1 MGFLSFY
8 MKISLSKLSCLLHPL
23 ESRNVRTE
31 GDIGNHILKELSALI
46 K

>member
-8 MKISLSKLSCLLHPL
+8 MKISLSKLLCLLYPL

-31 GDIGNHILKELSALI
+31 GDIGNHILKEPSALT